1 MYGRITLTMPPAWNT
16 TRTAKLTWQ
25 MGQLTPDV
33 IKNQLTTP
41 IFWLGYTEELCIVV
55 LRYKKSLRRHIDT
68 RRPIITTDGHVY
80 LWQQDGHS
88 NFMNLYLMAVVQ
100 FCESY
105 LRVWGCEHLMD
116 LFYYENAA
124 TMIGY
129 LINLQSN
136 NIVSPPIYRCKGKNS
151 RLKKMRKPI
160 IPSIGG
166 DWFVEKFQ

>member
-1 MYGRITLTMPPAWNT
+1 
-16 TRTAKLTWQ
+16 
-25 MGQLTPDV
+25 
-33 IKNQLTTP
+33 
-41 IFWLGYTEELCIVV
+41 
-55 LRYKKSLRRHIDT
+55 
-68 RRPIITTDGHVY
+68 
-80 LWQQDGHS
+80 
-88 NFMNLYLMAVVQ
+88 
-100 FCESY
+100 
-105 LRVWGCEHLMD
+105 MD

-136 NIVSPPIYRCKGKNS
+136 NIVSPPIYRCKGKIS